1 MNFVADESVDQPII
15 SRLRA
20 DGHHVDAVSELSPG
34 ITDDE
39 VLFLATDQGA
49 VLLTA
54 DKDFGELVFR
64 QGRASTGV
72 VLIRLSGLSAH
83 IKEDIVSR
91 VIKRYSAEFSRAFSV
106 IEHSQVRIRK
116 PIT

>member
-1 MNFVADESVDQPII
+1 MNFVADESVDQPIV

-20 DGHHVDAVSELSPG
+20 DGHLVEAVSELSPG

-39 VLFLATDQGA
+39 VLSRATDRGA

-54 DKDFGELVFR
+54 DKDFGELVYR

-72 VLIRLSGLSAH
+72 VLIRLSGLSAE
-83 IKEDIVSR
+83 IKAHIVSR
-91 VIKRYSAEFSRAFSV
+91 VVQGHTAEFSGSFSV
-106 IEHSQVRIRK
+106 IQHGQLRIRRS
-116 PIT
+116 II